1 MPVLKVETNVQYDDK
16 QAFMKE
22 ATALL
27 SDMLNK
33 PEKFIMIHLNTAE
46 EMMFGGNTTGLVYAE
61 LKSIGL
67 PRVKTHDFSARL
79 SDFFSKTL
87 SVPADRVYIEF
98 SDAPRDMFG
107 WNGGTFER

>member
-1 MPVLKVETNVQYDDK
+1 MPLLKVQTNVKHEDK
-16 QAFMKE
+16 QMFMKE

-33 PEKFIMIHLNTAE
+33 PEKFIMIHLNTSE
-46 EMMFGGNTTGLVYAE
+46 NMMFSGSTSGLVYAE

-67 PRVKTHDFSARL
+67 PREKTPDFSARL
-79 SDFFSKTL
+79 SEFFNEKL

-98 SDAPRDMFG
+98 TDVPRDMFG